1 MSFTT
6 RPAASGGSHR
16 RTVPS
21 GGSVTTIASPAA
33 MSAVLLLTTP
43 ALLWGLLLLASAALK
58 DPGLGGLGASTLPP
72 LGVASTVGLAGATG
86 VALASRFAA
95 RRLARQS
102 GRPSRR
108 APLTIAIALASGA
121 ALVGGGMLVASI
133 LTPAAS
139 STPQPVTP
147 AAELPA
153 APADEPSAP
162 LFGIDH
168 SNH

>member
-1 MSFTT
+1 
-6 RPAASGGSHR
+6 
-16 RTVPS
+16 
-21 GGSVTTIASPAA
+21 

-58 DPGLGGLGASTLPP
+58 DPGLGGLGASTLLP

-95 RRLARQS
+95 
-102 GRPSRR
+102 
-108 APLTIAIALASGA
+108 
-121 ALVGGGMLVASI
+121 
-133 LTPAAS
+133 
-139 STPQPVTP
+139 
-147 AAELPA
+147 
-153 APADEPSAP
+153 PADEPSAP